1 MSRRRA
7 TRTLLILSASMIC
20 VTPAW
25 TTPEMNAGVNHRVD
39 AIWRSHELTLQLRT
53 ADRYESCANLQA
65 KITSILEAVG
75 ARNTRVKLSCR
86 GLTNNAAAR
95 IATQTPVPVTAEN
108 VVAATSFDSRT
119 QLAARVRGAALP
131 TPETIERF
139 PAEWRTVSVT
149 HHGPLRLGPS
159 DCELLRSMRDQ
170 VLPHLAVRIKKER
183 FVCGGMQPAL
193 VVETLTRRLD

>member
-1 MSRRRA
+1 MSHRSSI
-7 TRTLLILSASMIC
+7 RTLLILSASMIC
-20 VTPAW
+20 ATPAW
-25 TTPEMNAGVNHRVD
+25 TTPAMNAGENRLVD
-39 AIWRSHELTLQLRT
+39 AIWRSHELTLQVRT
-53 ADRYESCANLQA
+53 ADRYQSCANLQT
-65 KITSILEAVG
+65 KIMSILAAVG
-75 ARNTRVKLSCR
+75 ARDTRVTLGCS

-95 IATQTPVPVTAEN
+95 IAMQTPVPVTAES

-119 QLAARVRGAALP
+119 QLAARVRGTTLP

-149 HHGPLRLGPS
+149 HHGQLRLGPS
-159 DCELLRSMRDQ
+159 DCELLRNVRDQ

-193 VVETLTRRLD
+193 VVEALTRGFD